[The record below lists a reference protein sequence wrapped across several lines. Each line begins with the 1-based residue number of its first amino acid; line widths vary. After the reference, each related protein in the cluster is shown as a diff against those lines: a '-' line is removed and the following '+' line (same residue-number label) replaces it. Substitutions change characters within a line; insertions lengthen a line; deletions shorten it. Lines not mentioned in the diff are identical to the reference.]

1 MKKLLLIPLLII
13 VFAGLSSFGIHKF
26 YMSIYQINFVP
37 EKKMLQITTRIFT
50 DDLNTALSKNFNQK
64 THISEENESEN
75 DLILMKKYLSEHFT
89 IKVNGQPKNLTFLSK
104 ELDANVVICY
114 FRINAIPKIKTLEI
128 KNTALLDLNSDQ
140 QNIIQTTI
148 YGKKESLL
156 LTNNNFTGTI
166 KN

>member
-13 VFAGLSSFGIHKF
+13 VFAGFSSFGIHKF

-50 DDLNTALSKNFNQK
+50 DDLNIALSKNFNQK
-64 THISEENESEN
+64 THIGEENESEN
-75 DLILMKKYLSEHFT
+75 DLILMKKYLSEHFI

-104 ELDANVVICY
+104 ELDANVVVCY

-156 LTNNNFTGTI
+156 LTNDDFTGTI

>member
-1 MKKLLLIPLLII
+1 MKKSLLIPLLII
-13 VFAGLSSFGIHKF
+13 VFAGFSSFEIHKF

-37 EKKMLQITTRIFT
+37 EKKMLQITSRIFV
-50 DDLNTALSKNFNQK
+50 DDLNATLSKKFNHT
-64 THISEENESEN
+64 THFGEEKESEN

-89 IKVNGQPKNLTFLSK
+89 IKVNGQLKNLAFLSK
-104 ELDANVVICY
+104 ELDANVLVCY
-114 FRINAIPKIKTLEI
+114 FKINGIPKIKTLEI
-128 KNTALLDLNSDQ
+128 RNTALLDLNSDQ

-156 LTNNNFTGTI
+156 LTNDNFTGTI